1 MFLDTRWDLNMFYE
15 SFQIGQLATNYMQ
28 SKQKFTFCFYE
39 RVNFAGELFDH
50 EDLDLE
56 CFVFSSFF
64 KDFLFDPMIPE
75 N

>member
-1 MFLDTRWDLNMFYE
+1 MSLFGLNNWPPIIC
-15 SFQIGQLATNYMQ
+15 SQ
-28 SKQKFTFCFYE
+28 KQKFTFCFYE

>member
-1 MFLDTRWDLNMFYE
+1 
-15 SFQIGQLATNYMQ
+15 MQ